1 MVSHLFNRLV
11 QIVSRKYPVE
21 SPAVQK
27 GKVYYIRADFGLFME
42 SALEGFSCEKRKEG
56 QGCYMTEQGRMMW
69 GRMMRGRT
77 RRGRKCW
84 IEYGG
89 TIKHMSV

>member
-56 QGCYMTEQGRMMW
+56 
-69 GRMMRGRT
+69 
-77 RRGRKCW
+77 
-84 IEYGG
+84 
-89 TIKHMSV
+89 